1 MSALAAWSR
10 VVHFSEHSRGL
21 DQDAESV
28 SKIAANR
35 DLKFWWDKADCF
47 ERACLARPHT
57 CGAPPLRSGD
67 QNALVV
73 AFCRTAVVG
82 LTQPEPSKTKKPR
95 YREALLV
102 LVGPGGLIK
111 TRMPFAF

>member
-1 MSALAAWSR
+1 MGTPAARSR

-35 DLKFWWDKADCF
+35 DLKFWWDEADCF
-47 ERACLARPHT
+47 ERACLSRSHPL
-57 CGAPPLRSGD
+57 GAPPLRSGD

-73 AFCRTAVVG
+73 AFCRTALVG

-111 TRMPFAF
+111 TRLPLAF